1 MYLYYYIMIHFTQH
15 QYNMNSPTYI
25 VIHVGIIM
33 LSTKYYIYYD
43 NILSNILLLLLLLL
57 FLFGGVLS
65 SHPGT

>member
-1 MYLYYYIMIHFTQH
+1 MYLYYYIMTHFTQH

-43 NILSNILLLLLLLL
+43 NISLIMIDKY
-57 FLFGGVLS
+57 
-65 SHPGT
+65 T